1 MKQILLVLLM
11 TCMLASCSSKPNVT
25 AAGTYVE
32 MKTELA
38 KLQLY
43 KNQLQGLKS
52 TLTDVPS
59 NVYSKDWKPIELR
72 GEKLNQF
79 LTYNDCGQTTVKS
92 GCYETTRL
100 LLIATTK
107 ELDKSSE
114 RINALNAVVD
124 QLIKNIDLI
133 ISNLNDQK

>member
-1 MKQILLVLLM
+1 M
-11 TCMLASCSSKPNVT
+11 
-25 AAGTYVE
+25 
-32 MKTELA
+32 A